1 MPDRL
6 RGRNAAFGLAL
17 PLLLLAAWWYA
28 TTIGGI
34 RVYQLASP
42 AEVLRELGSL
52 ATTGELW
59 KNLVASIVRVALG
72 FAVSLVLAIGIG
84 TSVGLSRAVERI
96 VDPTLQALRAIPSLA
111 WVPLL
116 LLWLGIGETAK
127 IVLIAIGAFFP
138 IYVNLVAGIRGVDR
152 KLVEVAEMFG
162 IRGFALA
169 RRVVIPAALPSL
181 LVGSRIGL
189 TQAWLF
195 LVAAELL
202 GATRGLGF
210 LLTEGQQI
218 SRTDEILTA
227 ILLLAICG
235 KLSESAMRAV
245 ERRMLYWTDGMAS

>member
-1 MPDRL
+1 MVKRV
-6 RGRNAAFGLAL
+6 GRRDGALAFAL
-17 PLLLLAAWWYA
+17 PLLLLAGWWYA
-28 TTIGGI
+28 TAIGGI
-34 RVYQLASP
+34 KVYQLASP
-42 AEVLRELGSL
+42 ADVLRELGYL
-52 ATTGELW
+52 ATSGELW
-59 KNLVASIVRVALG
+59 KNLGASLGRVAFGFAIALVLALG
-72 FAVSLVLAIGIG
+72 FG
-84 TSVGLSRAVERI
+84 TSVGLSPRVERI

-116 LLWLGIGETAK
+116 LLWLGIGESAK

-138 IYVNLVAGIRGVDR
+138 IYVNLVAGIHGVDR
-152 KLVEVAEMFG
+152 KLVEVAEIFG

-169 RRVVIPAALPSL
+169 RRVVVPAALPAL
-181 LVGSRIGL
+181 LVGARIGL

-227 ILLLAICG
+227 IVLLAICG

-245 ERRMLYWTDGMAS
+245 EKRMLYWTDGMAS

>member
-1 MPDRL
+1 VRKAL
-6 RGRNAAFGLAL
+6 GRREAFLGLAL
-17 PLLLLAAWWYA
+17 PLVLLAAWWYA
-28 TTIGGI
+28 TAFGGI
-34 RVYQLASP
+34 KVYQLASP
-42 AEVLRELGSL
+42 ADVVRELGVL
-52 ATTGELW
+52 WANGELA
-59 KNLVASIVRVALG
+59 KNLLASIGRVAFG
-72 FAVSLVLAIGIG
+72 FAVAVVPAIGIG
-84 TSVGLSRAVERI
+84 TSVGLSPRVERI

-138 IYVNLVAGIRGVDR
+138 IYVNLVAGILGVDR
-152 KLVEVAEMFG
+152 KLVEVAEIFG

-181 LVGSRIGL
+181 LVGARVGL

-227 ILLLAICG
+227 IVLLAICG
-235 KLSESAMRAV
+235 KLSESGMRAI
-245 ERRMLYWTDGMAS
+245 EKRMLYWTDGIGA

>member
-152 KLVEVAEMFG
+152 KLVEVAEMVG

-245 ERRMLYWTDGMAS
+245 FADCSVQILTLID